1 MKARPEENYTMSTKI
16 QNNTIMKVPYQ
27 WLSGEVRYE
36 TDPTGVYSPL
46 KDLIGNSKPTPIRV
60 SKMLPYIY
68 RRPPPQSSRLH
79 KCRLRKA
86 ATTSIISGSKA
97 VDFAAFAAGLLT
109 LVLNINNSINNNNNN
124 NNNVNLNVVDSSN
137 VVSR

>member
-1 MKARPEENYTMSTKI
+1 MTAEI
-16 QNNTIMKVPYQ
+16 QNNITTEVPFPWYEKKVTD
-27 WLSGEVRYE
+27 E

-68 RRPPPQSSRLH
+68 RRPPQQSSRRQ

-86 ATTSIISGSKA
+86 ANTSIISGTKA

-124 NNNVNLNVVDSSN
+124 NNNINLNVVDSSN

>member
-1 MKARPEENYTMSTKI
+1 MSAEV
-16 QNNTIMKVPYQ
+16 QNITTLKVPYQ
-27 WLSGEVRYE
+27 WAPGKQNLE

-46 KDLIGNSKPTPIRV
+46 KDLIGKTKPTPLRV
-60 SKMLPYIY
+60 SRMLPFIY
-68 RRPPPQSSRLH
+68 RRPPQQSSRQ
-79 KCRLRKA
+79 KICKLRKA
-86 ATTSIISGSKA
+86 ASTSIISGTKA

>member
-1 MKARPEENYTMSTKI
+1 MSAEI
-16 QNNTIMKVPYQ
+16 QNITTMKVPYQ
-27 WLSGEVRYE
+27 WVPGKVTDE

-46 KDLIGNSKPTPIRV
+46 KDLIGNSKPTPLRV
-60 SKMLPYIY
+60 SKMLPFIY
-68 RRPPPQSSRLH
+68 RRPPQQSLSQQ

-86 ATTSIISGSKA
+86 ASTSIISGTKA

-124 NNNVNLNVVDSSN
+124 NNNLDLNVVESSN

>member
-1 MKARPEENYTMSTKI
+1 MSAEI
-16 QNNTIMKVPYQ
+16 QNIATMKVPYQ
-27 WLSGEVRYE
+27 WVPGTVTDE

-46 KDLIGNSKPTPIRV
+46 KDLIGNSKPTPLRV

-68 RRPPPQSSRLH
+68 RRPPQQSSRQQ

-86 ATTSIISGSKA
+86 ATTSIISGTKA
-97 VDFAAFAAGLLT
+97 VDFAAFSAGLLT